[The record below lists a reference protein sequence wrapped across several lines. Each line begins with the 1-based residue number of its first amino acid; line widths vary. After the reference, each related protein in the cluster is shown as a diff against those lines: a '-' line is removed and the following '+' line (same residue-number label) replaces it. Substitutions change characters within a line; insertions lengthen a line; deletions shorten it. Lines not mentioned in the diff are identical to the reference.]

1 MYHMSASDK
10 KKLRKEQEAAILSE
24 KQRKQQAETKKLAI
38 YTTCF
43 VVAMVLV
50 AGVFL
55 GVLGVNFFKS
65 GGFIEKNTIAATIGD
80 RKLNSVEFNYY
91 YTDTINEFYNDWYNQ
106 SSEDPDAYLYSVMG
120 LDTSLPLN
128 EQIQDEETGKTWA
141 DYFVDAAIDQAKSD
155 YAMYDLAATDDTFAL
170 PEEDQQTLENVMNN
184 LSTYAKMYGMSVNK
198 YLAAMYGPGA
208 SKKSYEAY
216 YERSLIA
223 TAYTNAHKD
232 SITYDDAAIRQ
243 YESDKLDNFTSY
255 TYYNVYMSYS
265 AFLQGGTEDEDGA
278 TTYSDEEKNAARAAL
293 KAAAEKLATA
303 KSLDELKALTE
314 TIEVV
319 DGYSVTVNESY
330 RVLHTSLN
338 ATLSDWLCNDARQE
352 GDIEAIPNYVK
363 DEDGNETD
371 QANGYY
377 VVLFGGKTDNTEPMG
392 NVRHLLVQFEGGQEN
407 EETGETVYSDEE
419 KAAAKEEADG
429 YLKTWQEGDAN
440 EASFIELVK
449 AHSDDTSAEDG
460 GLFEDINPASSYVD
474 NFLNWSIDPVREAG
488 DAEVI
493 ETEYGYHV
501 MYYVGDSEL
510 NYRDYMITNEMRAA
524 DQEAWYNSIVEPI
537 TTSVGNTSK
546 IKLDLVM
553 SPA

>member
-1 MYHMSASDK
+1 MSASDK

-55 GVLGVNFFKS
+55 GVLGVNFVKS

-128 EQIQDEETGKTWA
+128 EQIQDEQTGKTWA
-141 DYFVDAAIDQAKSD
+141 DYFVDAAIEQAKSD

-184 LSTYAKMYGMSVNK
+184 LSTYAKLYGMSVNK

-232 SITYDDAAIRQ
+232 SITYDDAAIRE

-303 KSLDELKALTE
+303 KSLDELKSLTE

-392 NVRHLLVQFEGGQEN
+392 NVRHLLVQFEGGKEN